1 MWQRFSDLSIT
12 YKLIVFLLL
21 VVVAPVLLLS
31 YTTYQLSKTALS
43 EEVKAFTFDFMA
55 LQKHNI
61 NLLVKQEESLIN
73 NIAGLDE
80 IKNVLSVKIDNEYD
94 RLSTH
99 ARIGYIL
106 SNYSNISGLV
116 SIDIFSVSGDHYH
129 VGETLNIEEING
141 DQVRRLQEAA
151 RASASPVVWF
161 GIEDNVN
168 LNSRYGKVIT
178 AVKVMKSYDVAG
190 MREKYLG
197 ILLMSYDVNVFYNL
211 FNYAGHTG
219 QYYLIVDQEGEI
231 VYHPDR
237 KMLGK
242 KADADIITMTKAERG
257 VFTTRV
263 QGKPFYVIHDSSG
276 DRNWLLLSFVPLH
289 TIEDKIINIRNNS
302 LIILV
307 ICLLLAILA
316 ALIISRTLVRPIQEL
331 TDLFRQLREG
341 AVNLQ
346 TRLKVKTRDEIGQLI
361 SWFNAY
367 LESLEEKKL
376 VEERLQQSLTE
387 LQRAMKEAEAASR
400 AKSDFLASMS
410 HEIRTPMNAIIGMAD
425 VLADT
430 PLTKEQRRYVKI
442 FRSAGE
448 NLLTVINDILDL
460 SKVEAGQ
467 LELESIPFRLDELI
481 ETTEAVLS
489 FRAQEKGLEMK
500 HRLHGD
506 VPLSLRGDPVRLRQI
521 LVNLIGNAVKF
532 TETGGVTVE
541 VARFGEDASD
551 LEPGRVCLRF
561 AVMDTGI
568 GIPTDKIG
576 AIFDNFTQADS
587 SVTRRYGGTGLGLSI
602 SRRLV
607 NLMGGRIWV
616 ESEPGRGSSFYFTA
630 LLDIAPEAD
639 TGSSPGAAATPVGV
653 PGAATAPEAL
663 TPAGTGAVVHSAVAA
678 GAGEEEIPALRI
690 LLAED
695 SEDNRLLI
703 KTYLKQTP
711 HCLEMAEN
719 GEIAVEKFQQ
729 GEYDLVLM
737 DMNMP
742 VMDGYTATR
751 TIRQW
756 EAREGKPATPIIALT
771 AFALKEDEQK
781 SLAAGCDAHL
791 TKPIKKK
798 TLLEALTVRHR
809 AG

>member
-1 MWQRFSDLSIT
+1 MWQKFSDLSIT

-21 VVVAPVLLLS
+21 VVVAPVIFLS

-43 EEVKAFTFDFMA
+43 EEVKAFTLDFMA

-129 VGETLNIEEING
+129 VGETLNVEEIN
-141 DQVRRLQEAA
+141 DAQVRRLQQAA
-151 RASASPVVWF
+151 QASASPVVWF
-161 GIEDNVN
+161 GIENNVN

-178 AVKVMKSYDVAG
+178 AAKVMKSYDIAG
-190 MREKYLG
+190 MKEKYLG
-197 ILLMSYDVNVFYNL
+197 LLLMSYDLSVFYNL

-219 QYYLIVDQEGEI
+219 QYYLIVDHEGEI

-237 KMLGK
+237 KMLGT
-242 KADADIITMTKAERG
+242 KADADILAMTKAERG

-276 DRNWLLLSFVPLH
+276 DRNWLLLSFVPVRA
-289 TIEDKIINIRNNS
+289 IEDKIINIRNNS

-361 SWFNAY
+361 SWFNSY

-387 LQRAMKEAEAASR
+387 LQRTMKEAEAANR

-425 VLADT
+425 ILADT

-481 ETTEAVLS
+481 ETTEAVLA
-489 FRAQEKGLEMK
+489 FRAQEKGLELK
-500 HRLHGD
+500 HRLEGD
-506 VPLSLRGDPVRLRQI
+506 IPLSLRGDPVRLRQI

-541 VARFGEDASD
+541 VARLGKAAPDV
-551 LEPGRVCLRF
+551 EPGRVCFRF

-568 GIPTDKIG
+568 GIPSDKIG

-639 TGSSPGAAATPVGV
+639 MGSP
-653 PGAATAPEAL
+653 PGAATR
-663 TPAGTGAVVHSAVAA
+663 PAGVPGTGAVAGAVVPSAAAVAGT
-678 GAGEEEIPALRI
+678 GAGEEEAPSLRI

-703 KTYLKQTP
+703 KTYLKQSP

-781 SLAAGCDAHL
+781 SIAAGCDAHL

-798 TLLEALTVRHR
+798 TLLEALSAWRR

>member
-1 MWQRFSDLSIT
+1 MWQKFSDLSIT

-21 VVVAPVLLLS
+21 VVVAPVIFLS

-43 EEVKAFTFDFMA
+43 EEVKAFTLDFMA

-129 VGETLNIEEING
+129 VGETLNVEEIN
-141 DQVRRLQEAA
+141 DAQVRRLQQAA
-151 RASASPVVWF
+151 QASASPVVWF
-161 GIEDNVN
+161 GIENNVN

-178 AVKVMKSYDVAG
+178 AAKVMKSYDIAG
-190 MREKYLG
+190 MKEKYLG
-197 ILLMSYDVNVFYNL
+197 LLLMSYDLSVFYNL

-237 KMLGK
+237 KMLGT
-242 KADADIITMTKAERG
+242 KADADILAMTKAERG

-276 DRNWLLLSFVPLH
+276 DRNWLLLSFVPVRA
-289 TIEDKIINIRNNS
+289 IEDKIINIRNNS

-361 SWFNAY
+361 SWFNSY

-387 LQRAMKEAEAASR
+387 LQRTMKEAEAANR

-425 VLADT
+425 ILADT

-481 ETTEAVLS
+481 ETTEAVLA
-489 FRAQEKGLEMK
+489 FRAQEKGLELK
-500 HRLHGD
+500 HRLEGD

-541 VARFGEDASD
+541 VARLGKAAPDV
-551 LEPGRVCLRF
+551 EPGRVCFRF

-568 GIPTDKIG
+568 GIPSDKIG

-639 TGSSPGAAATPVGV
+639 MGSP
-653 PGAATAPEAL
+653 PGAATR
-663 TPAGTGAVVHSAVAA
+663 PAGVPGTGAVAGAVVPSAAAVAGT
-678 GAGEEEIPALRI
+678 GAGEEEAPSLRI

-703 KTYLKQTP
+703 KTYLKQSP

-781 SLAAGCDAHL
+781 SIAAGCDAHL

-798 TLLEALTVRHR
+798 TLLEALSAWRR

>member
-1 MWQRFSDLSIT
+1 MWQKFSDLSIT

-21 VVVAPVLLLS
+21 VVVAPVIFLS

-43 EEVKAFTFDFMA
+43 EEVKAFTLDFMA

-106 SNYSNISGLV
+106 SNYSNISGFV

-129 VGETLNIEEING
+129 VGETLNVEEIN
-141 DQVRRLQEAA
+141 DAQVRRLQQAA
-151 RASASPVVWF
+151 QASASPVVWF
-161 GIEDNVN
+161 GIENNVN

-178 AVKVMKSYDVAG
+178 AAKVMKSYDIVG
-190 MREKYLG
+190 MKEKYLG
-197 ILLMSYDVNVFYNL
+197 LLLMSYDLSVFYNL

-237 KMLGK
+237 KMLGT
-242 KADADIITMTKAERG
+242 KADADILAMTKAERG

-276 DRNWLLLSFVPLH
+276 DRNWLLLSFVPVRA
-289 TIEDKIINIRNNS
+289 IEDKIINIRNNS

-361 SWFNAY
+361 SWFNSY

-387 LQRAMKEAEAASR
+387 LQRAMKEAEAANR

-425 VLADT
+425 ILADT

-481 ETTEAVLS
+481 ETTEAVLA
-489 FRAQEKGLEMK
+489 FRAQEKGLELK
-500 HRLHGD
+500 HRLEGD
-506 VPLSLRGDPVRLRQI
+506 IPLSLRGDPVRLRQI

-541 VARFGEDASD
+541 VARLGKAAPDV
-551 LEPGRVCLRF
+551 EPGRVCFRF

-568 GIPTDKIG
+568 GIPSDKIG

-639 TGSSPGAAATPVGV
+639 MGSPPGAATRPAGV
-653 PGAATAPEAL
+653 PGAGA
-663 TPAGTGAVVHSAVAA
+663 GAVVPSGA
-678 GAGEEEIPALRI
+678 GAGEEEAPSLRI

-703 KTYLKQTP
+703 KTYLKQSP

-781 SLAAGCDAHL
+781 SIAAGCDAHL

-798 TLLEALTVRHR
+798 TLLEALSAWRR

>member
-1 MWQRFSDLSIT
+1 
-12 YKLIVFLLL
+12 
-21 VVVAPVLLLS
+21 
-31 YTTYQLSKTALS
+31 
-43 EEVKAFTFDFMA
+43 
-55 LQKHNI
+55 
-61 NLLVKQEESLIN
+61 
-73 NIAGLDE
+73 
-80 IKNVLSVKIDNEYD
+80 
-94 RLSTH
+94 
-99 ARIGYIL
+99 
-106 SNYSNISGLV
+106 
-116 SIDIFSVSGDHYH
+116 
-129 VGETLNIEEING
+129 
-141 DQVRRLQEAA
+141 
-151 RASASPVVWF
+151 
-161 GIEDNVN
+161 
-168 LNSRYGKVIT
+168 
-178 AVKVMKSYDVAG
+178 
-190 MREKYLG
+190 
-197 ILLMSYDVNVFYNL
+197 
-211 FNYAGHTG
+211 
-219 QYYLIVDQEGEI
+219 
-231 VYHPDR
+231 
-237 KMLGK
+237 
-242 KADADIITMTKAERG
+242 MTKAERG

-276 DRNWLLLSFVPLH
+276 DRNWLLLSFVPVRA
-289 TIEDKIINIRNNS
+289 IEDKIINIRNNS

-361 SWFNAY
+361 SWFNSY

-387 LQRAMKEAEAASR
+387 LQRTMKEAEAANR

-425 VLADT
+425 ILADT

-481 ETTEAVLS
+481 ETTEAVLA
-489 FRAQEKGLEMK
+489 FRAQEKGLELK
-500 HRLHGD
+500 HRLEGD
-506 VPLSLRGDPVRLRQI
+506 IPLSLRGDPVRLRQI

-541 VARFGEDASD
+541 VARLGKAAPDV
-551 LEPGRVCLRF
+551 EPGRVCFRF

-568 GIPTDKIG
+568 GIPSDKIG

-639 TGSSPGAAATPVGV
+639 MGSP
-653 PGAATAPEAL
+653 PGAATR
-663 TPAGTGAVVHSAVAA
+663 PAGVPGTGAVAGAVVPSAAAVAGT
-678 GAGEEEIPALRI
+678 GAGEEEAPSLRI

-703 KTYLKQTP
+703 KTYLKQSP

-781 SLAAGCDAHL
+781 SIAAGCDAHL

-798 TLLEALTVRHR
+798 TLLEALSAWRR

>member
-1 MWQRFSDLSIT
+1 
-12 YKLIVFLLL
+12 
-21 VVVAPVLLLS
+21 
-31 YTTYQLSKTALS
+31 
-43 EEVKAFTFDFMA
+43 
-55 LQKHNI
+55 
-61 NLLVKQEESLIN
+61 
-73 NIAGLDE
+73 
-80 IKNVLSVKIDNEYD
+80 
-94 RLSTH
+94 
-99 ARIGYIL
+99 
-106 SNYSNISGLV
+106 
-116 SIDIFSVSGDHYH
+116 
-129 VGETLNIEEING
+129 
-141 DQVRRLQEAA
+141 
-151 RASASPVVWF
+151 
-161 GIEDNVN
+161 
-168 LNSRYGKVIT
+168 
-178 AVKVMKSYDVAG
+178 
-190 MREKYLG
+190 
-197 ILLMSYDVNVFYNL
+197 VFYNL

-237 KMLGK
+237 KMLGT
-242 KADADIITMTKAERG
+242 KADADILAMTKAERG

-276 DRNWLLLSFVPLH
+276 DRNWLLLSFVPVRA
-289 TIEDKIINIRNNS
+289 IEDKIINIRNNS

-361 SWFNAY
+361 SWFNSY

-387 LQRAMKEAEAASR
+387 LQRTMKEAEAANR

-425 VLADT
+425 ILADT

-481 ETTEAVLS
+481 ETTEAVLA
-489 FRAQEKGLEMK
+489 FRAQEKGLELK
-500 HRLHGD
+500 HRLEGD
-506 VPLSLRGDPVRLRQI
+506 IPLSLRGDPVRLRQI

-541 VARFGEDASD
+541 VARLGKAAPDV
-551 LEPGRVCLRF
+551 EPGRVCFRF

-568 GIPTDKIG
+568 GIPSDKIG

-639 TGSSPGAAATPVGV
+639 MGSP
-653 PGAATAPEAL
+653 PGAATR
-663 TPAGTGAVVHSAVAA
+663 PAGVPGTGAVAGAVVPSAAAVAGT
-678 GAGEEEIPALRI
+678 GAGEEEAPSLRI

-703 KTYLKQTP
+703 KTYLKQSP

-742 VMDGYTATR
+742 V
-751 TIRQW
+751 
-756 EAREGKPATPIIALT
+756 
-771 AFALKEDEQK
+771 
-781 SLAAGCDAHL
+781 
-791 TKPIKKK
+791 
-798 TLLEALTVRHR
+798 
-809 AG
+809 

>member
-1 MWQRFSDLSIT
+1 MWQKFSDLSIT

-21 VVVAPVLLLS
+21 VVVAPVIFLS

-43 EEVKAFTFDFMA
+43 EEVKAFTLDFMA

-129 VGETLNIEEING
+129 VGETLNVEEIN
-141 DQVRRLQEAA
+141 DAQVRRLQQAA
-151 RASASPVVWF
+151 QASASPVVWF
-161 GIEDNVN
+161 GIENNVN

-178 AVKVMKSYDVAG
+178 AAKVMKSYDIAG
-190 MREKYLG
+190 MKEKYLG
-197 ILLMSYDVNVFYNL
+197 LLLMSYDLSVFYNL

-219 QYYLIVDQEGEI
+219 QYYLIVDHEGEI

-237 KMLGK
+237 KMLGT
-242 KADADIITMTKAERG
+242 KANADILAMTKAERG

-276 DRNWLLLSFVPLH
+276 DRNWLLLSFVPVRA
-289 TIEDKIINIRNNS
+289 IEDKIINIRNNS

-361 SWFNAY
+361 SWFNSY

-387 LQRAMKEAEAASR
+387 LQRTMKEAEAANR

-425 VLADT
+425 ILADT

-481 ETTEAVLS
+481 ETTEAVLA
-489 FRAQEKGLEMK
+489 FRAQEKGLELK
-500 HRLHGD
+500 HRLEGD
-506 VPLSLRGDPVRLRQI
+506 IPLSLRGDPVRLRQI

-541 VARFGEDASD
+541 VARLGKAAPDV
-551 LEPGRVCLRF
+551 EPGRVCFRF

-568 GIPTDKIG
+568 GIPSDKIG

-639 TGSSPGAAATPVGV
+639 MGSP
-653 PGAATAPEAL
+653 PGAATR
-663 TPAGTGAVVHSAVAA
+663 PAGVPGTGAVAGAVVPSAAAVAGT
-678 GAGEEEIPALRI
+678 GAGEEEAPSLRI

-703 KTYLKQTP
+703 KTYLKQSP

-798 TLLEALTVRHR
+798 TLLEALSAWRR

>member
-1 MWQRFSDLSIT
+1 MWQKFSDLSIT

-21 VVVAPVLLLS
+21 VVVAPVIFLS

-43 EEVKAFTFDFMA
+43 EEVKAFTLDFMA

-106 SNYSNISGLV
+106 SNYSNISGFV

-129 VGETLNIEEING
+129 VGETLNVEEIN
-141 DQVRRLQEAA
+141 DAQVRRLQQAA
-151 RASASPVVWF
+151 QASASPVVWF
-161 GIEDNVN
+161 GIENNVN

-178 AVKVMKSYDVAG
+178 AAKVMKSYDIAG
-190 MREKYLG
+190 MKEKYLG
-197 ILLMSYDVNVFYNL
+197 LLLMSYDLSVFYNL

-237 KMLGK
+237 KMLGT
-242 KADADIITMTKAERG
+242 KADADILAMTKAERG

-276 DRNWLLLSFVPLH
+276 DRNWLLLSFVPVRA
-289 TIEDKIINIRNNS
+289 IEDKIINIRNNS

-361 SWFNAY
+361 SWFNSY

-387 LQRAMKEAEAASR
+387 LQRTMKEAEAANR

-425 VLADT
+425 ILADT

-481 ETTEAVLS
+481 ETTEAVLA
-489 FRAQEKGLEMK
+489 FRAQEKGLELK
-500 HRLHGD
+500 HRLEGD

-541 VARFGEDASD
+541 VARLGKAAPDV
-551 LEPGRVCLRF
+551 EPGRVCFRF

-568 GIPTDKIG
+568 GIPSDKIG

-639 TGSSPGAAATPVGV
+639 MGSP
-653 PGAATAPEAL
+653 PGAATR
-663 TPAGTGAVVHSAVAA
+663 PAGVPGTGAVAGAVVPSAAAVAGT
-678 GAGEEEIPALRI
+678 GAGEEEAPSLRI

-703 KTYLKQTP
+703 KTYLKQSP

-781 SLAAGCDAHL
+781 SIAAGCDAHL

-798 TLLEALTVRHR
+798 TLLEALSAWRR

>member
-1 MWQRFSDLSIT
+1 MWQKFSDLSIT

-21 VVVAPVLLLS
+21 VVVAPVIFLS

-43 EEVKAFTFDFMA
+43 EEVKAFTLDFMA

-129 VGETLNIEEING
+129 VGETLNVEEIN
-141 DQVRRLQEAA
+141 DAQVRRLQQAA
-151 RASASPVVWF
+151 QASASPVVWF
-161 GIEDNVN
+161 GIENNVN

-178 AVKVMKSYDVAG
+178 AAKVMKSYDIAG
-190 MREKYLG
+190 MKEKYLG
-197 ILLMSYDVNVFYNL
+197 LLLMSYDLSVFYNL

-219 QYYLIVDQEGEI
+219 QYYLIVDHEGEI

-237 KMLGK
+237 KMLGT
-242 KADADIITMTKAERG
+242 KANADILAMTKAERG

-276 DRNWLLLSFVPLH
+276 DRNWLLLSFVPVRA
-289 TIEDKIINIRNNS
+289 IEDKIINIRNNS

-361 SWFNAY
+361 SWFNSY

-387 LQRAMKEAEAASR
+387 LQRTMKEAEAANR

-425 VLADT
+425 ILADT

-481 ETTEAVLS
+481 ETTEAVLA
-489 FRAQEKGLEMK
+489 FRAQEKGLELK
-500 HRLHGD
+500 HRLEGD
-506 VPLSLRGDPVRLRQI
+506 IPLSLRGDPVRLRQI

-541 VARFGEDASD
+541 VARLGKAAPDV
-551 LEPGRVCLRF
+551 EPGRVCFRF

-568 GIPTDKIG
+568 GIPSDKIG

-639 TGSSPGAAATPVGV
+639 MGSP
-653 PGAATAPEAL
+653 PGAATR
-663 TPAGTGAVVHSAVAA
+663 PAGVPGTGAVAGAVVPSAAAVAGT
-678 GAGEEEIPALRI
+678 GAGEEEAPSLRI

-703 KTYLKQTP
+703 KTYLKQSP

-781 SLAAGCDAHL
+781 SIAAGCDAHL

-798 TLLEALTVRHR
+798 TLLEALSAWRR

>member
-1 MWQRFSDLSIT
+1 MWQKFSDLSIT

-21 VVVAPVLLLS
+21 VVVAPVIFLS

-43 EEVKAFTFDFMA
+43 EEVKAFTLDFMA

-129 VGETLNIEEING
+129 VGETLNVEEIN
-141 DQVRRLQEAA
+141 DAQVRRLQQAA
-151 RASASPVVWF
+151 QASASPVVWF
-161 GIEDNVN
+161 GIENNVN

-178 AVKVMKSYDVAG
+178 AAKVMKSYDIAG
-190 MREKYLG
+190 MKEKYLG
-197 ILLMSYDVNVFYNL
+197 LLLMSYDLSVFYNL

-237 KMLGK
+237 KMLGT
-242 KADADIITMTKAERG
+242 KANADILAMTKAERG

-276 DRNWLLLSFVPLH
+276 DRNWLLLSFVPVRA
-289 TIEDKIINIRNNS
+289 IEDKIINIRNNS

-361 SWFNAY
+361 SWFNSY

-387 LQRAMKEAEAASR
+387 LQRTMKEAEAANR

-425 VLADT
+425 ILADT

-481 ETTEAVLS
+481 ETTEAVLA
-489 FRAQEKGLEMK
+489 FRAQEKGLELK
-500 HRLHGD
+500 HRLEGD

-541 VARFGEDASD
+541 VARLGKAAPDV
-551 LEPGRVCLRF
+551 EPGRVCFRF

-568 GIPTDKIG
+568 GIPSDKIG

-639 TGSSPGAAATPVGV
+639 MGSP
-653 PGAATAPEAL
+653 PGAATR
-663 TPAGTGAVVHSAVAA
+663 PAGVPGTGAVAGAVVPSAAAVAGT
-678 GAGEEEIPALRI
+678 GAGEEEAPSLRI

-703 KTYLKQTP
+703 KTYLKQSP

-781 SLAAGCDAHL
+781 SIAAGCDAHL

-798 TLLEALTVRHR
+798 TLLEALSAWRR

>member
-1 MWQRFSDLSIT
+1 MWQKFSDLSIT

-21 VVVAPVLLLS
+21 VVVAPVIFLS

-43 EEVKAFTFDFMA
+43 EEVKAFTLDFMA

-129 VGETLNIEEING
+129 VGETLNVEEIN
-141 DQVRRLQEAA
+141 DAQVRRLQQAA
-151 RASASPVVWF
+151 QASASPVVWF
-161 GIEDNVN
+161 GIENNVN

-178 AVKVMKSYDVAG
+178 AAKVMKSYDIAG
-190 MREKYLG
+190 MKEKYLG
-197 ILLMSYDVNVFYNL
+197 LLLMSYDLSVFYNL

-237 KMLGK
+237 KMLGT
-242 KADADIITMTKAERG
+242 KADADILAMTKAERG

-276 DRNWLLLSFVPLH
+276 DRNWLLLSFVPVRA
-289 TIEDKIINIRNNS
+289 IEDKIINIRNNS

-361 SWFNAY
+361 SWFNSY

-387 LQRAMKEAEAASR
+387 LQRAMKEAEAANR

-425 VLADT
+425 ILADT

-481 ETTEAVLS
+481 ETTEAVLA
-489 FRAQEKGLEMK
+489 FRAQEKGLELK
-500 HRLHGD
+500 HRLEGD
-506 VPLSLRGDPVRLRQI
+506 IPLSLRGDPVRLRQI

-541 VARFGEDASD
+541 VARLGKAAPDV
-551 LEPGRVCLRF
+551 EPGRVCFRF

-568 GIPTDKIG
+568 GIPSDKIG

-639 TGSSPGAAATPVGV
+639 MGSP
-653 PGAATAPEAL
+653 PGAATR
-663 TPAGTGAVVHSAVAA
+663 PAGVPGTGAVAGAVVPSAAAVAGT
-678 GAGEEEIPALRI
+678 GAGEEEAPSLRI

-703 KTYLKQTP
+703 KTYLKQSP

-781 SLAAGCDAHL
+781 SIAAGCDAHL

-798 TLLEALTVRHR
+798 TLLEALSAWRR

>member
-80 IKNVLSVKIDNEYD
+80 IKNVLSVKVDNEYD

-425 VLADT
+425 ILADT

-481 ETTEAVLS
+481 ETTEAVLA
-489 FRAQEKGLEMK
+489 FRAQEKGLELK
-500 HRLHGD
+500 HRLEGD
-506 VPLSLRGDPVRLRQI
+506 IPLSLRGDPVRLRQI

-541 VARFGEDASD
+541 VARLGKAAPDV
-551 LEPGRVCLRF
+551 EPGRVCFRF

-568 GIPTDKIG
+568 GIPSDKIG

-639 TGSSPGAAATPVGV
+639 MGSP
-653 PGAATAPEAL
+653 PGAATR
-663 TPAGTGAVVHSAVAA
+663 PAGVPGTGAVAGAVVPSAAAVAGT
-678 GAGEEEIPALRI
+678 GAGEEEAPSLRI

-703 KTYLKQTP
+703 KTYLKQSP

-781 SLAAGCDAHL
+781 SIAAGCDAHL

-798 TLLEALTVRHR
+798 TLLEALSAWRR

>member
-1 MWQRFSDLSIT
+1 MWQKFSDLSIT

-21 VVVAPVLLLS
+21 VVVAPVIFLS

-43 EEVKAFTFDFMA
+43 EEVKAFTLDFMA

-129 VGETLNIEEING
+129 VGETLNVEEIN
-141 DQVRRLQEAA
+141 DAQVRRLQQAA
-151 RASASPVVWF
+151 QASASPVVWF
-161 GIEDNVN
+161 GIENNVN

-178 AVKVMKSYDVAG
+178 AAKVMKSYDIAG
-190 MREKYLG
+190 MKEKYLG
-197 ILLMSYDVNVFYNL
+197 LLLMSYDLSVFYNL

-237 KMLGK
+237 KMLGT
-242 KADADIITMTKAERG
+242 KADADILAMTKAERG

-276 DRNWLLLSFVPLH
+276 DRNWLLLSFVPVRA
-289 TIEDKIINIRNNS
+289 IEDKIINIRNNS

-361 SWFNAY
+361 SWFNSY

-387 LQRAMKEAEAASR
+387 LQRTMKEAEAANR

-425 VLADT
+425 ILADT

-481 ETTEAVLS
+481 ETTEAVLA
-489 FRAQEKGLEMK
+489 FRAQEKGLELK
-500 HRLHGD
+500 HRLEGD
-506 VPLSLRGDPVRLRQI
+506 IPLSLRGDPVRLRQI

-541 VARFGEDASD
+541 VARLGKAAPDV
-551 LEPGRVCLRF
+551 EPGRVCFRF

-568 GIPTDKIG
+568 GIPSDKIG

-639 TGSSPGAAATPVGV
+639 MGSP
-653 PGAATAPEAL
+653 PGAATR
-663 TPAGTGAVVHSAVAA
+663 PAGVPGTGAVAGAVVPSAAAVAGT
-678 GAGEEEIPALRI
+678 GAGEEEAPSLRI

-703 KTYLKQTP
+703 KTYLKQSP

-781 SLAAGCDAHL
+781 SIAAGCDAHL

-798 TLLEALTVRHR
+798 TLLEALSAWRR

>member
-1 MWQRFSDLSIT
+1 MWQKFSDLSIT

-21 VVVAPVLLLS
+21 VVVAPVIFLS

-43 EEVKAFTFDFMA
+43 EEVKAFTLDFMA

-129 VGETLNIEEING
+129 VGETLNVEEIN
-141 DQVRRLQEAA
+141 DAQVRRLQQAA
-151 RASASPVVWF
+151 QASASPVVWF
-161 GIEDNVN
+161 GIENNVN

-178 AVKVMKSYDVAG
+178 AAKVMKSYDIAG
-190 MREKYLG
+190 MKEKYLG
-197 ILLMSYDVNVFYNL
+197 LLLMSYDLSVFYNL

-219 QYYLIVDQEGEI
+219 QYYLIVDHEGEI

-237 KMLGK
+237 KMLGT
-242 KADADIITMTKAERG
+242 KANADILAMTKAERG

-276 DRNWLLLSFVPLH
+276 DRNWLLLSFVPVRA
-289 TIEDKIINIRNNS
+289 IEDKIINIRNNS

-361 SWFNAY
+361 SWFNSY

-387 LQRAMKEAEAASR
+387 LQRTMTEAEAANR

-425 VLADT
+425 ILADT

-448 NLLTVINDILDL
+448 NHLTVINDILDL

-481 ETTEAVLS
+481 ETTEAVLA
-489 FRAQEKGLEMK
+489 FRAQEKGLELK
-500 HRLHGD
+500 HRLEGD
-506 VPLSLRGDPVRLRQI
+506 IPLSLRGDPVRLRQI

-541 VARFGEDASD
+541 VARLGKAAPDV
-551 LEPGRVCLRF
+551 EPGRVCFRF

-568 GIPTDKIG
+568 GIPSDKIG

-639 TGSSPGAAATPVGV
+639 MGSP
-653 PGAATAPEAL
+653 PGAATR
-663 TPAGTGAVVHSAVAA
+663 PAGVPGTGAVAGAVVPSAAAVAGT
-678 GAGEEEIPALRI
+678 GAGEEEAPSLRI

-703 KTYLKQTP
+703 KTYLKQSP

-781 SLAAGCDAHL
+781 SIAAGCDAHL

-798 TLLEALTVRHR
+798 TLLEALSAWRR

>member
-1 MWQRFSDLSIT
+1 MWQKFSDLSIT

-21 VVVAPVLLLS
+21 VVVAPVIFLS

-43 EEVKAFTFDFMA
+43 EEVKAFTLDFMA

-106 SNYSNISGLV
+106 SNYSNISGFV

-129 VGETLNIEEING
+129 VGETLNVEEIN
-141 DQVRRLQEAA
+141 DAQVRRLQQAA
-151 RASASPVVWF
+151 QASASPVVWF
-161 GIEDNVN
+161 GIENNVN

-178 AVKVMKSYDVAG
+178 AAKVMKSYDIAG
-190 MREKYLG
+190 MKEKYLG
-197 ILLMSYDVNVFYNL
+197 LLLMSYDLSVFYNL

-219 QYYLIVDQEGEI
+219 QYYLIVDHEGEI

-237 KMLGK
+237 KMLGT
-242 KADADIITMTKAERG
+242 KANADILAMTKAERG

-276 DRNWLLLSFVPLH
+276 DRNWLLLSFVPVRA
-289 TIEDKIINIRNNS
+289 IEDKIINIRNNS

-361 SWFNAY
+361 SWFNSY

-387 LQRAMKEAEAASR
+387 LQRAMKEAEAANR

-425 VLADT
+425 ILADT

-481 ETTEAVLS
+481 ETTEAVLA
-489 FRAQEKGLEMK
+489 FRAQEKGLELK
-500 HRLHGD
+500 HRLEGD
-506 VPLSLRGDPVRLRQI
+506 IPLSLRGDPVRLRQI

-541 VARFGEDASD
+541 VARLGKAAPDV
-551 LEPGRVCLRF
+551 EPGRVCFRF

-568 GIPTDKIG
+568 GIPSDKIG

-639 TGSSPGAAATPVGV
+639 MGSP
-653 PGAATAPEAL
+653 PGAATR
-663 TPAGTGAVVHSAVAA
+663 PAGVPGTGAVAGAVVPSAAAVAGT
-678 GAGEEEIPALRI
+678 GAGEEEAPSLRI

-703 KTYLKQTP
+703 KTYLKQSP

-781 SLAAGCDAHL
+781 SIAAGCDAHL

-798 TLLEALTVRHR
+798 TLLEALSAWRR

>member
-1 MWQRFSDLSIT
+1 MWQKFSDLSIT

-21 VVVAPVLLLS
+21 VVVAPVIFLS

-43 EEVKAFTFDFMA
+43 EEVKAFTLDFMA

-129 VGETLNIEEING
+129 VGETLNVEEIN
-141 DQVRRLQEAA
+141 DAQVRRLQQAA
-151 RASASPVVWF
+151 QASASPVVWF
-161 GIEDNVN
+161 GIENNVN

-178 AVKVMKSYDVAG
+178 AAKVMKSYDIAG
-190 MREKYLG
+190 MKEKYLG
-197 ILLMSYDVNVFYNL
+197 LLLMSYDLSVFYNL

-219 QYYLIVDQEGEI
+219 QYYLIVDHEGEI

-237 KMLGK
+237 KMLGT
-242 KADADIITMTKAERG
+242 KANADILAMTKAERG

-276 DRNWLLLSFVPLH
+276 DRNWLLLSFVPVRA
-289 TIEDKIINIRNNS
+289 IEDKIINIRNNS

-361 SWFNAY
+361 SWFNSY

-387 LQRAMKEAEAASR
+387 LQRTMKEAEAANR

-425 VLADT
+425 ILADT

-481 ETTEAVLS
+481 ETTEAVLA
-489 FRAQEKGLEMK
+489 FRAQEKGLELK
-500 HRLHGD
+500 HRLEGD
-506 VPLSLRGDPVRLRQI
+506 IPLSLRGDPVRLRQI

-541 VARFGEDASD
+541 VARLGKAAPDV
-551 LEPGRVCLRF
+551 EPGRVCFRF

-568 GIPTDKIG
+568 GIPSDKIG

-639 TGSSPGAAATPVGV
+639 MGSP
-653 PGAATAPEAL
+653 PGAATR
-663 TPAGTGAVVHSAVAA
+663 PAGVPGTGAVAGAVVPSAAAVAGT
-678 GAGEEEIPALRI
+678 GAGEEEAPSLRI

-781 SLAAGCDAHL
+781 SIAAGCDAHL

-798 TLLEALTVRHR
+798 TLLEALSAWRR

>member
-1 MWQRFSDLSIT
+1 MWQKFSDLSIT

-21 VVVAPVLLLS
+21 VVVAPVIFLS

-43 EEVKAFTFDFMA
+43 EEVKVFTLDFMA

-129 VGETLNIEEING
+129 VGETLNVEEIN
-141 DQVRRLQEAA
+141 DAQVRRLQQAA
-151 RASASPVVWF
+151 QALASPVVWF
-161 GIEDNVN
+161 GIENNVN

-178 AVKVMKSYDVAG
+178 AAKVMKSYDIAG
-190 MREKYLG
+190 MKEKYLG
-197 ILLMSYDVNVFYNL
+197 LLLMSYDLSVFYNL

-237 KMLGK
+237 KMLGT
-242 KADADIITMTKAERG
+242 KADAGILAMTKAERG

-276 DRNWLLLSFVPLH
+276 DRNWLLLSFVPVRA
-289 TIEDKIINIRNNS
+289 IEDKIINIRNNS
-302 LIILV
+302 LLILV

-361 SWFNAY
+361 SWFNSY

-387 LQRAMKEAEAASR
+387 LQRAMKEAEAANR

-425 VLADT
+425 ILADT

-481 ETTEAVLS
+481 ETTEAVLA
-489 FRAQEKGLEMK
+489 FRAQEKGLELK
-500 HRLHGD
+500 HRLEGD

-532 TETGGVTVE
+532 TETGGVTIE
-541 VARFGEDASD
+541 VARLGKAAPDV
-551 LEPGRVCLRF
+551 EPGRVCLRF

-568 GIPTDKIG
+568 GIPSDKIG

-639 TGSSPGAAATPVGV
+639 MGSP
-653 PGAATAPEAL
+653 PGAATR
-663 TPAGTGAVVHSAVAA
+663 PAGVPGTGAVAGAVVPSAAAVAGT
-678 GAGEEEIPALRI
+678 GAGEEEAPSLRI

-703 KTYLKQTP
+703 KTYLKQSP

-771 AFALKEDEQK
+771 AFALKEDERK
-781 SLAAGCDAHL
+781 SIAAGCDAHL

-798 TLLEALTVRHR
+798 TLLEALSAWRR

>member
-1 MWQRFSDLSIT
+1 MWQKFSDLSIT

-21 VVVAPVLLLS
+21 VVVAPVIFLS

-43 EEVKAFTFDFMA
+43 EEVKAFTLDFMA

-129 VGETLNIEEING
+129 VGETLNVEEIN
-141 DQVRRLQEAA
+141 DAQVRRLQQAA
-151 RASASPVVWF
+151 QASASPVVWF
-161 GIEDNVN
+161 GIENNVN
-168 LNSRYGKVIT
+168 LNSRYGRVIT
-178 AVKVMKSYDVAG
+178 AAKVMKSYDIAG
-190 MREKYLG
+190 MKEKYLG
-197 ILLMSYDVNVFYNL
+197 LLLMSYDLSVFYNL

-219 QYYLIVDQEGEI
+219 QYYLIVDHEGEI

-237 KMLGK
+237 KMLGT
-242 KADADIITMTKAERG
+242 KANADILAMTKAERG

-276 DRNWLLLSFVPLH
+276 DRNWLLLSFVPVRA
-289 TIEDKIINIRNNS
+289 IEDKIINIRNNS

-361 SWFNAY
+361 SWFNSY

-387 LQRAMKEAEAASR
+387 LQRTMKEAEAANR

-425 VLADT
+425 ILADT

-481 ETTEAVLS
+481 ETTEAVLA
-489 FRAQEKGLEMK
+489 FRAQEKGLELK
-500 HRLHGD
+500 HRLEGD
-506 VPLSLRGDPVRLRQI
+506 IPLSLRGDPVRLRQI

-541 VARFGEDASD
+541 VARLGKAAPDV
-551 LEPGRVCLRF
+551 EPGRVCFRF

-568 GIPTDKIG
+568 GIPSDKIG

-639 TGSSPGAAATPVGV
+639 MGSP
-653 PGAATAPEAL
+653 PGAATR
-663 TPAGTGAVVHSAVAA
+663 PAGVPGTGAVAGAVVPSAAAVAGT
-678 GAGEEEIPALRI
+678 GAGEEEAPSLRI

-703 KTYLKQTP
+703 KTYLKQSP

-781 SLAAGCDAHL
+781 SIAAGCDAHL

-798 TLLEALTVRHR
+798 TLLEALSAWRR

>member
-1 MWQRFSDLSIT
+1 MWQKFSDLSIT

-21 VVVAPVLLLS
+21 VVVAPVIFLS

-43 EEVKAFTFDFMA
+43 EEVKAFTLDFMA

-106 SNYSNISGLV
+106 SNYSNISGFV

-129 VGETLNIEEING
+129 VGETLNVEEIN
-141 DQVRRLQEAA
+141 DAQVRRLQQAA
-151 RASASPVVWF
+151 QASASPVVWF
-161 GIEDNVN
+161 GIENNVN

-178 AVKVMKSYDVAG
+178 AAKVMKSYDIAG
-190 MREKYLG
+190 MKEKYLG
-197 ILLMSYDVNVFYNL
+197 LLLMSYDLSVFYNL

-219 QYYLIVDQEGEI
+219 QYYLIVDHEGEI

-237 KMLGK
+237 KMLGT
-242 KADADIITMTKAERG
+242 KANADILAMTKAERG

-276 DRNWLLLSFVPLH
+276 DRNWLLLSFVPVRA
-289 TIEDKIINIRNNS
+289 IEDKIINIRNNS

-361 SWFNAY
+361 SWFNSY

-387 LQRAMKEAEAASR
+387 LQRTMKEAEAANR

-425 VLADT
+425 ILADT

-481 ETTEAVLS
+481 ETTEAVLA
-489 FRAQEKGLEMK
+489 FRAQEKGLELK
-500 HRLHGD
+500 HRLEGD
-506 VPLSLRGDPVRLRQI
+506 IPLSLRGDPVRLRQI

-541 VARFGEDASD
+541 VARLGKAAPDV
-551 LEPGRVCLRF
+551 EPGRVCFRF

-568 GIPTDKIG
+568 GIPSDKIG

-639 TGSSPGAAATPVGV
+639 MGSP
-653 PGAATAPEAL
+653 PGAATR
-663 TPAGTGAVVHSAVAA
+663 PAGVPGTGAVAGAVVPSAAAVAGT
-678 GAGEEEIPALRI
+678 GAGEEEAPSLRI

-703 KTYLKQTP
+703 KTYLKQSP

-781 SLAAGCDAHL
+781 SIAAGCDAHL

-798 TLLEALTVRHR
+798 TLLEALSAWRR

>member
-1 MWQRFSDLSIT
+1 MWQKFSDLSIT

-21 VVVAPVLLLS
+21 VVVAPVIFLS

-43 EEVKAFTFDFMA
+43 EEVKAFTLDFMA

-106 SNYSNISGLV
+106 SNYSNISGFV

-129 VGETLNIEEING
+129 VGETLNVEEIN
-141 DQVRRLQEAA
+141 DAQVRRLQQAA
-151 RASASPVVWF
+151 QASASPVVWF
-161 GIEDNVN
+161 GIENNVN

-178 AVKVMKSYDVAG
+178 AAKVMKSYDIAG
-190 MREKYLG
+190 MKEKYLG
-197 ILLMSYDVNVFYNL
+197 LLLMSYDLSVFYNL

-237 KMLGK
+237 KMLGT
-242 KADADIITMTKAERG
+242 KADADILAMTKAERG

-276 DRNWLLLSFVPLH
+276 DRNWLLLSFVPVRA
-289 TIEDKIINIRNNS
+289 IEDKIINIRNNS

-361 SWFNAY
+361 SWFNSY

-387 LQRAMKEAEAASR
+387 LQRAMKEAEAANR

-425 VLADT
+425 ILADT

-481 ETTEAVLS
+481 ETTEAVLA
-489 FRAQEKGLEMK
+489 FRAQEKGLELK
-500 HRLHGD
+500 HRLEGD
-506 VPLSLRGDPVRLRQI
+506 IPLSLRGDPVRLRQI

-541 VARFGEDASD
+541 VARLGKAAPDV
-551 LEPGRVCLRF
+551 EPGRVCFRF

-568 GIPTDKIG
+568 GIPSDKIG

-639 TGSSPGAAATPVGV
+639 MGSP
-653 PGAATAPEAL
+653 PGAATRPAGAP
-663 TPAGTGAVVHSAVAA
+663 GTGAGAVVPSAAAVAGA
-678 GAGEEEIPALRI
+678 GAGEEEAPSLRI

-703 KTYLKQTP
+703 KTYLKQSP

-781 SLAAGCDAHL
+781 SIAAGCDAHL

-798 TLLEALTVRHR
+798 TLLEALSAWRR

>member
-1 MWQRFSDLSIT
+1 MWQKFSDLSIT

-21 VVVAPVLLLS
+21 VVVAPVIFLS

-43 EEVKAFTFDFMA
+43 EEVKAFTLDFMA

-129 VGETLNIEEING
+129 VGETLNVEEIN
-141 DQVRRLQEAA
+141 DAQVRRLQQAA
-151 RASASPVVWF
+151 QASASPVVWF
-161 GIEDNVN
+161 GIENNVN

-178 AVKVMKSYDVAG
+178 AAKVMKSYDIAG
-190 MREKYLG
+190 MKEKYLG
-197 ILLMSYDVNVFYNL
+197 LLLMSYDLSVFYNL

-219 QYYLIVDQEGEI
+219 QYYLIVDHEGEI

-237 KMLGK
+237 KMLGT
-242 KADADIITMTKAERG
+242 KANADILAMTKAERG

-276 DRNWLLLSFVPLH
+276 DRNWLLLSFVPVRA
-289 TIEDKIINIRNNS
+289 IEDKIINIRNNS

-361 SWFNAY
+361 SWFNSY

-387 LQRAMKEAEAASR
+387 LQRTMKEAEAANR

-425 VLADT
+425 ILADT

-481 ETTEAVLS
+481 ETTEAVLA
-489 FRAQEKGLEMK
+489 FRAQEKGLELK
-500 HRLHGD
+500 HRLEGD
-506 VPLSLRGDPVRLRQI
+506 IPLSLRGDPVRLRQI

-541 VARFGEDASD
+541 VARLGKAAPDV
-551 LEPGRVCLRF
+551 EPGRVCFRF

-568 GIPTDKIG
+568 GIPSDKIG

-639 TGSSPGAAATPVGV
+639 MGSP
-653 PGAATAPEAL
+653 PGAATR
-663 TPAGTGAVVHSAVAA
+663 PAGVPGTGAVAGAVVPSAAAVAGT
-678 GAGEEEIPALRI
+678 GAGEEEAPSLRI

-703 KTYLKQTP
+703 KTYLKQSP

-781 SLAAGCDAHL
+781 SIAAGCDAHL

>member
-1 MWQRFSDLSIT
+1 MWQKFSDLSIT

-21 VVVAPVLLLS
+21 VVVAPVIFLS

-43 EEVKAFTFDFMA
+43 EEVKAFTLDFMA

-129 VGETLNIEEING
+129 VGETLNVEEIN
-141 DQVRRLQEAA
+141 DAQVRRLQQAA
-151 RASASPVVWF
+151 QASASPVVWF
-161 GIEDNVN
+161 GIENNVN

-178 AVKVMKSYDVAG
+178 AAKVMKSYDIAG
-190 MREKYLG
+190 MKEKYLG
-197 ILLMSYDVNVFYNL
+197 LLLMSYDLSVFYNL

-276 DRNWLLLSFVPLH
+276 DRNWLLLSFVPVRA
-289 TIEDKIINIRNNS
+289 IEDKIINIRNNS

-361 SWFNAY
+361 SWFNSY

-387 LQRAMKEAEAASR
+387 LQRTMKEAEAANR

-425 VLADT
+425 ILADT

-489 FRAQEKGLEMK
+489 FRAQEKGLELK

-541 VARFGEDASD
+541 VARLGKAAPDV
-551 LEPGRVCLRF
+551 EPGRVCFRF

-568 GIPTDKIG
+568 GIPSDKIG

-639 TGSSPGAAATPVGV
+639 MGSP
-653 PGAATAPEAL
+653 PGAATR
-663 TPAGTGAVVHSAVAA
+663 PAGVPGTGAVAGAVVPSAAAVAGT
-678 GAGEEEIPALRI
+678 GAGEEEAPSLRI

-703 KTYLKQTP
+703 KTYLKQSP

-798 TLLEALTVRHR
+798 TLLEALSAWRR

>member
-1 MWQRFSDLSIT
+1 MWQKFSDLSIT

-21 VVVAPVLLLS
+21 VVVAPVIFLS

-43 EEVKAFTFDFMA
+43 EEVKAFTLDFMA

-129 VGETLNIEEING
+129 VGETLNVEEIN
-141 DQVRRLQEAA
+141 DAQVRRLQQAA
-151 RASASPVVWF
+151 QASASPVVWF
-161 GIEDNVN
+161 GIENNVN

-178 AVKVMKSYDVAG
+178 AAKVMKSYDIAG
-190 MREKYLG
+190 MKEKYLG
-197 ILLMSYDVNVFYNL
+197 LLLMSYDLSVFYNL

-219 QYYLIVDQEGEI
+219 QYYLIVDHEGEI

-237 KMLGK
+237 KMLGT
-242 KADADIITMTKAERG
+242 KANADILAMTKAERG

-276 DRNWLLLSFVPLH
+276 DRNWLLLSFVPVRA
-289 TIEDKIINIRNNS
+289 IEDKIINIRNNS

-361 SWFNAY
+361 SWFNSY

-387 LQRAMKEAEAASR
+387 LQRAMKEAEAANR

-425 VLADT
+425 ILADT

-481 ETTEAVLS
+481 ETTEAVLA
-489 FRAQEKGLEMK
+489 FRAQEKGLELK
-500 HRLHGD
+500 HRLEGD
-506 VPLSLRGDPVRLRQI
+506 IPLSLRGDPVRLRQI

-541 VARFGEDASD
+541 VARLGKAAPDV
-551 LEPGRVCLRF
+551 EPGRVCFRF

-568 GIPTDKIG
+568 GIPSDKIG

-639 TGSSPGAAATPVGV
+639 MGSP
-653 PGAATAPEAL
+653 PGAATR
-663 TPAGTGAVVHSAVAA
+663 PAGVPGTGAVAGAVVPSAAAVAGT
-678 GAGEEEIPALRI
+678 GAGEEEAPSLRI

-703 KTYLKQTP
+703 KTYLKQSP

-781 SLAAGCDAHL
+781 SIAAGCDAHL

-798 TLLEALTVRHR
+798 TLLEALSAWRR

>member
-1 MWQRFSDLSIT
+1 
-12 YKLIVFLLL
+12 
-21 VVVAPVLLLS
+21 
-31 YTTYQLSKTALS
+31 
-43 EEVKAFTFDFMA
+43 
-55 LQKHNI
+55 
-61 NLLVKQEESLIN
+61 
-73 NIAGLDE
+73 
-80 IKNVLSVKIDNEYD
+80 
-94 RLSTH
+94 
-99 ARIGYIL
+99 
-106 SNYSNISGLV
+106 
-116 SIDIFSVSGDHYH
+116 
-129 VGETLNIEEING
+129 
-141 DQVRRLQEAA
+141 
-151 RASASPVVWF
+151 
-161 GIEDNVN
+161 
-168 LNSRYGKVIT
+168 
-178 AVKVMKSYDVAG
+178 MK
-190 MREKYLG
+190 EKYLG
-197 ILLMSYDVNVFYNL
+197 LLLMSYDLSVFYNL

-219 QYYLIVDQEGEI
+219 QYYLIVDHEGEI

-237 KMLGK
+237 KMLGT
-242 KADADIITMTKAERG
+242 KANADILAMTKAERG

-276 DRNWLLLSFVPLH
+276 DRNWLLLSFVPVRA
-289 TIEDKIINIRNNS
+289 IEDKIINIRNNS

-361 SWFNAY
+361 SWFNSY

-387 LQRAMKEAEAASR
+387 LQRAMKEAEAANR

-425 VLADT
+425 ILADT

-481 ETTEAVLS
+481 ETTEAVLA
-489 FRAQEKGLEMK
+489 FRAQEKGLELK
-500 HRLHGD
+500 HRLEGD
-506 VPLSLRGDPVRLRQI
+506 IPLSLRGDPVRLRQI

-541 VARFGEDASD
+541 VARLGKAAPDV
-551 LEPGRVCLRF
+551 EPGRVCFRF

-568 GIPTDKIG
+568 GIPSDKIG

-639 TGSSPGAAATPVGV
+639 MGSP
-653 PGAATAPEAL
+653 PGAATR
-663 TPAGTGAVVHSAVAA
+663 PAGVPGTGAVAGAVVPSAAAVAGT
-678 GAGEEEIPALRI
+678 GAGEEEAPSLRI

-703 KTYLKQTP
+703 KTYLKQSP

-781 SLAAGCDAHL
+781 SIAAGCDAHL

-798 TLLEALTVRHR
+798 TLLEALSAWRR

>member
-1 MWQRFSDLSIT
+1 MWQKFSDLSIT

-21 VVVAPVLLLS
+21 VVVAPVIFLS

-43 EEVKAFTFDFMA
+43 EEVKAFTLDFMA

-106 SNYSNISGLV
+106 SNYSNISGFV

-129 VGETLNIEEING
+129 VGETLNVEEIN
-141 DQVRRLQEAA
+141 DAQVRRLQQAA
-151 RASASPVVWF
+151 QASASPVVWF
-161 GIEDNVN
+161 GIENNVN

-178 AVKVMKSYDVAG
+178 AAKVMKSYDIAG
-190 MREKYLG
+190 MKEKYLG
-197 ILLMSYDVNVFYNL
+197 LLLMSYDLSVFYNL

-219 QYYLIVDQEGEI
+219 QYYLIVDHEGEI

-237 KMLGK
+237 KMLGT
-242 KADADIITMTKAERG
+242 KANADILAMTKAERG

-276 DRNWLLLSFVPLH
+276 DRNWLLLSFVPVRA
-289 TIEDKIINIRNNS
+289 IEDKIINIRNNS
-302 LIILV
+302 LLILV

-361 SWFNAY
+361 SWFNSY

-387 LQRAMKEAEAASR
+387 LQRTMKEAEAANR

-425 VLADT
+425 ILADT

-481 ETTEAVLS
+481 ETTEAVLA
-489 FRAQEKGLEMK
+489 FRAQEKGLELK
-500 HRLHGD
+500 HRLEGD
-506 VPLSLRGDPVRLRQI
+506 IPLSLRGDPVRLRQI

-541 VARFGEDASD
+541 VARLGKAAPDV
-551 LEPGRVCLRF
+551 EPGRVCFRF

-568 GIPTDKIG
+568 GIPSDKIG

-639 TGSSPGAAATPVGV
+639 MGSP
-653 PGAATAPEAL
+653 PGAATR
-663 TPAGTGAVVHSAVAA
+663 PAGVPGTGAVAGAVVPSAAAVAGT
-678 GAGEEEIPALRI
+678 GAGEEEAPSLRI

-703 KTYLKQTP
+703 KTYLKQSP

-781 SLAAGCDAHL
+781 SIAAGCDAHL

-798 TLLEALTVRHR
+798 TLLEALSAWRR

>member
-1 MWQRFSDLSIT
+1 MWQKFSDLSIT

-21 VVVAPVLLLS
+21 VVVAPVIFLS

-43 EEVKAFTFDFMA
+43 EEVKAFTLDFMA

-129 VGETLNIEEING
+129 VGETLNVEEIN
-141 DQVRRLQEAA
+141 DAQVRRLQQAA
-151 RASASPVVWF
+151 QASASPVVWF
-161 GIEDNVN
+161 GIENNVN

-178 AVKVMKSYDVAG
+178 AAKVMKSYDIAG
-190 MREKYLG
+190 MKEKYLG
-197 ILLMSYDVNVFYNL
+197 LLLMSYDLSVFYNL

-219 QYYLIVDQEGEI
+219 QYYLIVDHEGEI

-237 KMLGK
+237 KMLGT
-242 KADADIITMTKAERG
+242 KANADILAMTKAERG

-276 DRNWLLLSFVPLH
+276 DRNWLLLSFVPVRA
-289 TIEDKIINIRNNS
+289 IEDKIINIRNNS

-361 SWFNAY
+361 SWFNSY

-387 LQRAMKEAEAASR
+387 LQRTMTEAEAANR

-425 VLADT
+425 ILADT

-481 ETTEAVLS
+481 ETTEAVLA
-489 FRAQEKGLEMK
+489 FRAQEKGLELK
-500 HRLHGD
+500 HRLEGD
-506 VPLSLRGDPVRLRQI
+506 IPLSLRGDPVRLRQI

-541 VARFGEDASD
+541 VARLDKAAPD
-551 LEPGRVCLRF
+551 VEPGRVCFRF

-568 GIPTDKIG
+568 GIPSDKIG

-639 TGSSPGAAATPVGV
+639 MGSP
-653 PGAATAPEAL
+653 PGAATR
-663 TPAGTGAVVHSAVAA
+663 PAGVPGTGAVAGAVVPSAAAVAGT
-678 GAGEEEIPALRI
+678 GAGEEEAPSLRV

-703 KTYLKQTP
+703 KTYLKQSP

-781 SLAAGCDAHL
+781 SIAAGCDAHL

-798 TLLEALTVRHR
+798 TLLEALSAWRR